1 MTGKHGRRQQK
12 MMSLPIATEPCTARP
27 TKAGKKM
34 MARAGAMFHLPVSLI
49 NPGHLIKR
57 QRPGRLRVPA
67 LTTARAVPL
76 HGIPAATRE
85 IPVLTGN
92 PVQVTV
98 LTDPAWT
105 GRATQGN
112 GRQREA
118 VSTARIARAAGAGAA
133 GTDRRLLLGGTAR
146 NRDLA
151 NVQNLGRLFVEKFLL
166 AVATAFQHLLKA
178 LAVGVYDEA

>member
-12 MMSLPIATEPCTARP
+12 TMSLPIAMEPCTARP
-27 TKAGKKM
+27 TRAGKKM
-34 MARAGAMFHLPVSLI
+34 MARAGAMSHLPVSLI
-49 NPGHLIKR
+49 NPGHLIQR

-67 LTTARAVPL
+67 ITTATAVPL
-76 HGIPAATRE
+76 PGMPAATRE
-85 IPVLTGN
+85 IPVPTGN

-105 GRATQGN
+105 GKATQDN
-112 GRQREA
+112 GLQREA
-118 VSTARIARAAGAGAA
+118 VSSARIARAAEAGGA

-151 NVQNLGRLFVEKFLL
+151 NVQNLGRLSVEEFLL
-166 AVATAFQHLLKA
+166 AVAAAFQHLLKA